1 MSMAISIL
9 IVAVLLILTVLLH
22 YEGLHTLSTNV
33 PKIVSGRREKLLL
46 ILFGVIIIHL
56 IEITLYGAGY
66 WFGDVVVNIGD
77 FAGRAVTFRDYV
89 YFSAETYTTLGLGDI
104 YPIGDLRLIASI
116 ESLNGILM
124 LGWSASFTFIA
135 MQKYWD
141 GDKGR

>member
-1 MSMAISIL
+1 MNLTISIL
-9 IVAVLLILTVLLH
+9 IVTVLLILTVLLH
-22 YEGLHTLSTNV
+22 YEGLRTLSTHV

-46 ILFGVIIIHL
+46 IIFGVIIIHL
-56 IEITLYGAGY
+56 IEITLYGVGY
-66 WFGDVVVNIGD
+66 WFGDVAVNIGD

-141 GDKGR
+141 SEKRK